1 MYENRDF
8 FRPDQPWLDLRIENC
23 THAKSQRRC
32 VGTTQGATAPPPSG
46 AQCMRTL
53 ELDRRL
59 QSEVK
64 RRAEQDSDSQFRILP
79 HSEKNLRKRA
89 GNSNRTGA
97 PSAGA
102 ETIQI
107 LRPGPRSYPV
117 ASSCSQFHANSAT
130 RSNDEGPDI
139 VSDDPNAQLNV

>member
-8 FRPDQPWLDLRIENC
+8 FRPDQPWLDLRIENSSYV
-23 THAKSQRRC
+23 KSQRRC

-89 GNSNRTGA
+89 GNSSNRTGA

-117 ASSCSQFHANSAT
+117 ASLCYQLHANSAT
-130 RSNDEGPDI
+130 RSNDDERDI
-139 VSDDPNAQLNV
+139 VTS